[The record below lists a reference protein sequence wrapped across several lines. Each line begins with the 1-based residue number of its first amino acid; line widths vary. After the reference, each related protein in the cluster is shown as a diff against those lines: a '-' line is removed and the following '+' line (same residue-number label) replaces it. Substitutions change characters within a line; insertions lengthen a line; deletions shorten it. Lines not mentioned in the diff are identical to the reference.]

1 LDKKNGNISIRNTTY
16 FVMKPECYLSS
27 KQEQNNQ
34 MPVNPNLSYSD
45 KLNSLT
51 AAFGSSKKRKAMQ
64 TKLKNKLDVETLE
77 TAVGNA
83 IEESK
88 KNAVLRPVVS
98 LDKDLETESNF
109 EADFSIMPKQNKEAK
124 APNEVYQLNEALSIE
139 TSEFER
145 FTLEL
150 SKKFAIATSESIK
163 IWKASSQ
170 YPEYVCEFLSRLTNS
185 KSNSFFI
192 E

>member
-1 LDKKNGNISIRNTTY
+1 
-16 FVMKPECYLSS
+16 MKPECYLSS

-109 EADFSIMPKQNKEAK
+109 FFWIILRKQVAQICSLFSI
-124 APNEVYQLNEALSIE
+124 S
-139 TSEFER
+139 
-145 FTLEL
+145 L
-150 SKKFAIATSESIK
+150 SKD
-163 IWKASSQ
+163 
-170 YPEYVCEFLSRLTNS
+170 LT
-185 KSNSFFI
+185 
-192 E
+192 